1 MRASVC
7 LALLFGAACR
17 APETEPPRT
26 VELVAIRDDAGA
38 PPTPATTTDVAPEA
52 EAEAGS
58 CVVRVLAMTDAA
70 VRAGPRSSPQRE
82 ATLAR
87 LDPKTRSAWRGRD
100 HALRHLLCT
109 YRIQM
114 NGVEWT
120 YVHLAGEGLAGSP
133 RLDPAPCSTPEG
145 KQAVEARIRDF
156 THQCTDPHAG
166 AYEGDDLVP

>member
-1 MRASVC
+1 MRAPIC
-7 LALLFGAACR
+7 LALLCAAACR

-38 PPTPATTTDVAPEA
+38 AVPTTTATTDVAA
-52 EAEAGS
+52 EADASACE
-58 CVVRVLAMTDAA
+58 VRVLTLTDAA